1 MGNSKKEKQSKK
13 KDVKKKGKSVNNK
26 EANKELKNTKKKGFW
41 KRHPKFK
48 IFVRVLIIL
57 IVLAVIVGGG
67 IIAGL
72 IFGDKWKINKEDLI
86 LSNINT
92 TIYDKDGNEIASV
105 SGDEKRRIVHI
116 NDIPQIVQD
125 AFISIEDET
134 FYENNGVN
142 WKRTIGA
149 TVSWIINR
157 GNSTRGG
164 GSTITQQLVKN
175 LMQDDDNQGAAG
187 AERKIREISRAYQ
200 VSKILSKQQI
210 LELF

>member
-1 MGNSKKEKQSKK
+1 MGSRSEKKHDKSTKNRNSKETKKNK
-13 KDVKKKGKSVNNK
+13 KDIKNDEQDKK
-26 EANKELKNTKKKGFW
+26 TKKKGFW

-125 AFISIEDET
+125 AFISIETNIQKQKEL
-134 FYENNGVN
+134 
-142 WKRTIGA
+142 K
-149 TVSWIINR
+149 
-157 GNSTRGG
+157 
-164 GSTITQQLVKN
+164 K
-175 LMQDDDNQGAAG
+175 
-187 AERKIREISRAYQ
+187 
-200 VSKILSKQQI
+200 LS
-210 LELF
+210 